1 MEMQFSSRRE
11 LSIWLV
17 TGGIVDN
24 GGKQDVCYV
33 SSVSALIRMGQ
44 VAELYR
50 KTSTV
55 QACGY

>member
-33 SSVSALIRMGQ
+33 SSALIRMGQ

-55 QACGY
+55 QACGN